1 MNQRR
6 IRQLLRALV
15 TDRFVWFLLI
25 GVLLFGVDRW
35 RQSDEAYRII
45 VDLPLLEKL
54 TAQWRGQTKRLPDAN
69 ELDALVEGYV
79 REEILV
85 REARRLGLDQDDVII
100 RRRLA
105 QKYEFFLAGA
115 DNAAAP
121 DAATL
126 RQFFD
131 ANRARYRL
139 PETFTFN
146 HVFVDDADAASA
158 MAAQLNKDESGWR
171 TQGRP
176 FMLKRNY
183 RAVATD
189 RLAVDMGDGFVTALR
204 AAPEGR
210 WIGPVRSAFGVH
222 AVKLIARA
230 AGGDV
235 AFDDVVARVTRDWQ
249 VRQQEMTRNAA
260 LDALRRDYTV
270 ELAPVDPQ
278 P

>member
-1 MNQRR
+1 
-6 IRQLLRALV
+6 
-15 TDRFVWFLLI
+15 
-25 GVLLFGVDRW
+25 
-35 RQSDEAYRII
+35 
-45 VDLPLLEKL
+45 
-54 TAQWRGQTKRLPDAN
+54 
-69 ELDALVEGYV
+69 
-79 REEILV
+79 
-85 REARRLGLDQDDVII
+85 
-100 RRRLA
+100 
-105 QKYEFFLAGA
+105 
-115 DNAAAP
+115 
-121 DAATL
+121 
-126 RQFFD
+126 
-131 ANRARYRL
+131 
-139 PETFTFN
+139 
-146 HVFVDDADAASA
+146 
-158 MAAQLNKDESGWR
+158 
-171 TQGRP
+171 
-176 FMLKRNY
+176 MLKRNY
-183 RAVATD
+183 RAVAND